1 MKINSEDRLLS
12 ISIPTYNR
20 SDKLELNLRLLVKC
34 LIRHNIPIFIFD
46 NSDNNLSFQ
55 VFLKIKSNYNYIHY
69 YKNQKNIGAERNFIL
84 ALKSPNTKYVWLFGD
99 DDKFDYNGFENLYS
113 FLSSS
118 DYDLILLNQN
128 SYKKNYFSDQKI
140 NDVKTLFTKYMAH
153 MTYISVLIYSNNL
166 IKSMYFEKY
175 LDLTFSYIF
184 PIFELSSVKSYF
196 YSSILVE
203 PLPNRI
209 NSFSHLVTSYFV
221 YDLFSSISLLSDV
234 FNKNQ
239 RKYAHRK
246 VYNNYFNKFYYLL
259 KARFTSNEI
268 NLSKFIKNRK
278 AFSSAFNF
286 IDNLIILFLCLL
298 PKFK

>member
-1 MKINSEDRLLS
+1 M
-12 ISIPTYNR
+12 
-20 SDKLELNLRLLVKC
+20 
-34 LIRHNIPIFIFD
+34 
-46 NSDNNLSFQ
+46 Q
-55 VFLKIKSNYNYIHY
+55 
-69 YKNQKNIGAERNFIL
+69 NQKF
-84 ALKSPNTKYVWLFGD
+84 
-99 DDKFDYNGFENLYS
+99 
-113 FLSSS
+113 
-118 DYDLILLNQN
+118 
-128 SYKKNYFSDQKI
+128 KNYFLYYLKENLLI
-140 NDVKTLFTKYMAH
+140 FDVSRYIDDMALH
-153 MTYISVLIYSNNL
+153 VI
-166 IKSMYFEKY
+166 
-175 LDLTFSYIF
+175 D
-184 PIFELSSVKSYF
+184 
-196 YSSILVE
+196 
-203 PLPNRI
+203 
-209 NSFSHLVTSYFV
+209 FV